1 MSFQFCLA
9 IKNIGDR
16 EIEKEKKSDS
26 TFVGHK
32 TLEENTSKKSRRR
45 DNLEEGRR
53 WIYYDLRNYIWKRVK
68 DTILNYLSV
77 KIVQFFLPCKNYIF

>member
-45 DNLEEGRR
+45 DNLEEGEAALNL
-53 WIYYDLRNYIWKRVK
+53 LRNYIWKRLK
-68 DTILNYLSV
+68 E
-77 KIVQFFLPCKNYIF
+77 